1 MTSGIDL
8 SLEEKNKL
16 ENKNSL
22 NKDIENES
30 KIRYL
35 RKTRKFP
42 KNEDNF
48 QYLKERKIVGIKYVV
63 KDPDDI
69 NWKKKNINFKEY
81 PGYDIL
87 LCLAKQYSY
96 ESLIN
101 AIIKNNN
108 GKNNNNKLKN
118 IVSGLIE
125 ANGYANIISMLL
137 QIKYRLNEKKQ
148 IEDEKDI
155 NNDDSSSSDS
165 EGNTYLKIKSF
176 KNNKKEVQP
185 NILSSNQVKAKD
197 NTMNNPLNENQQ
209 SNQDQLD
216 SKNIRAKRRNFI
228 W

>member
-1 MTSGIDL
+1 M
-8 SLEEKNKL
+8 KN
-16 ENKNSL
+16 
-22 NKDIENES
+22 
-30 KIRYL
+30 RYL

-42 KNEDNF
+42 KNEENF

-101 AIIKNNN
+101 AIIKNNTT
-108 GKNNNNKLKN
+108 KTSSNKLKN

-148 IEDEKDI
+148 IEEEKDNI
-155 NNDDSSSSDS
+155 SLSSGESIKDKSRSSANNDDSSSSDS
-165 EGNTYLKIKSF
+165 EGETYLKVKSF
-176 KNNKKEVQP
+176 KNNKKEGQTN
-185 NILSSNQVKAKD
+185 NISSANQGKAKD
-197 NTMNNPLNENQQ
+197 NANNNTLNENQQ
-209 SNQDQLD
+209 TNQDPLD
-216 SKNIRAKRRNFI
+216 PKNIRAKRRNFI